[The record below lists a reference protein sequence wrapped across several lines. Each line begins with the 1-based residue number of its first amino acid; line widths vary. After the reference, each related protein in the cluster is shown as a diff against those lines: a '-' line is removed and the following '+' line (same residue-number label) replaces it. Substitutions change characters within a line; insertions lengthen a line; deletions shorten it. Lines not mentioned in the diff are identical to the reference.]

1 MGDSVV
7 ADDHLLAEWGLQRSR
22 PHVALV
28 TGAGGFVGR
37 HMVAALLN
45 ETVWEIVAVDR
56 QPGRTADG
64 PRVQARVADVRDAEA
79 VRAVLDDCRPD
90 LVFHIA
96 GQTPPASD
104 ADLFSTNVLGTSLML
119 ERLATS
125 RPGASILIVGS
136 DAQYGP
142 QAPAWIP
149 TPERAPQRPLNAY
162 GRSKLL
168 QEQIARRY
176 ARLTDLRVICVRP
189 FNHIGPGQ
197 RDAFLVPTLARQIAR
212 AEAGVGAPRIEL
224 GRIDAQ
230 RDFSDVRDIVQAY
243 LRALVLGASGQVY
256 NVGSGIAT
264 SIREIVSL
272 LERQARVPIT
282 FVPEARGRRADV
294 DVTRCDA
301 RRLRLRTDW
310 HPTIPLERTLGDT
323 LDDWRRRVAA
333 EIRAGETGSASSI
346 LT

>member
-7 ADDHLLAEWGLQRSR
+7 ADDHLMTTWGARRSQ
-22 PHVALV
+22 PHIALV
-28 TGAGGFVGR
+28 TGASGFVGR
-37 HMVAALLN
+37 HMVAALLS
-45 ETVWEIVAVDR
+45 ETAWEIVAVDR
-56 QPGRTADG
+56 QPGRISDE

-79 VRAVLDDCRPD
+79 LRTTLDESRPD

-96 GQTPPASD
+96 GRIPPASD
-104 ADLFSTNVLGTSLML
+104 AELFSTNVLGTTLLL
-119 ERLATS
+119 EHLAAS

-142 QAPAWIP
+142 QDSAWIP

-176 ARLTDLRVICVRP
+176 ARLTDLHVVCVRP

-212 AEAGVGAPRIEL
+212 AEAGLGPPRIEL

-256 NVGSGIAT
+256 NVGTGIAT
-264 SIREIVSL
+264 SIREIVAL
-272 LERQARVPIT
+272 LERQARVPIS

-301 RRLRLRTDW
+301 RRLRLRTGW

-333 EIRAGETGSASSI
+333 EVSADERGSSSSR
-346 LT
+346 